1 MNNILRT
8 VFKGSSFRSFSNI
21 IRQSQ
26 SESFIPSKQFTRNLW
41 HMSKMNE
48 NGINKNFELF
58 KSHSQSGLCS
68 CGCCRKNHTSGEKE
82 LADFL
87 KEEIAQEKKL
97 LKSNTL
103 PSEVCG
109 FKVQLDG
116 SEVTLTKTVG
126 DETIEVMFC
135 VNHSVDAEAE
145 PEIAPTMDKPEFGE
159 MVSKPEFEVEIRRG
173 KETLG
178 MTCTFIQSGAQS
190 EEEYRFGKFSFGR
203 FKRKIGSLVAPM
215 TPMYWIRKSWRN
227 STTVQ
232 KIRSIEVPIKPFHWM
247 KKTWKRSTSS
257 KFQRRGLFSKLSDD
271 LFSIEDVVLYEG
283 EWKDTNYAVSGA
295 VLDGYLYDILMNF
308 LADKGITN
316 EFVEK
321 LSEFS
326 TIYEH
331 NLYISFLEGLRKFSS
346 K

>member
-1 MNNILRT
+1 MHSILRT
-8 VFKGSSFRSFSNI
+8 VFKGSSFRNFSNI

-26 SESFIPSKQFTRNLW
+26 SESFIPSRQFTRNLW

-48 NGINKNFELF
+48 NGINKNLELF
-58 KSHSQSGLCS
+58 KSHSQSTLCS
-68 CGCCRKNHTSGEKE
+68 CGCNRKNHTSGEKE

-126 DETIEVMFC
+126 EETIEVMFC
-135 VNHSVDAEAE
+135 VNHSVDAESE

-178 MTCTFIQSGAQS
+178 MTCSFIQSGAQT
-190 EEEYRFGKFSFGR
+190 EEEYRLFSFGR
-203 FKRKIGSLVAPM
+203 FKRKLGSLVAPM
-215 TPMYWIRKSWRN
+215 KPTYWIKKSWRN
-227 STTVQ
+227 SSAVQ
-232 KIRSIEVPIKPFHWM
+232 KMRSLVVPIKPLNWM
-247 KKTWKRSTSS
+247 KKTWKSS
-257 KFQRRGLFSKLSDD
+257 PSHRGLFTKLSDD

-283 EWKDTNYAVSGA
+283 EWKETNYAVSGA

>member
-1 MNNILRT
+1 
-8 VFKGSSFRSFSNI
+8 
-21 IRQSQ
+21 
-26 SESFIPSKQFTRNLW
+26 
-41 HMSKMNE
+41 MSKMNE

-190 EEEYRFGKFSFGR
+190 EEEY
-203 FKRKIGSLVAPM
+203 
-215 TPMYWIRKSWRN
+215 N
-227 STTVQ
+227 
-232 KIRSIEVPIKPFHWM
+232 
-247 KKTWKRSTSS
+247 
-257 KFQRRGLFSKLSDD
+257 D